1 MLGKVT
7 LPFKATGVS
16 FGTFLPKQLLPS
28 ESLPGRLLP
37 SLWSPWGLIMFPA
50 GKYEIVQCW
59 FTRRLCYG
67 NFTDRTASVLK
78 EFTSHV
84 ADGMIEAD
92 PDDRTALI
100 LNDAC

>member
-28 ESLPGRLLP
+28 ESLPSRLLP

-50 GKYEIVQCW
+50 GWVGVIFLTVC
-59 FTRRLCYG
+59 RILCLPMIQNHY
-67 NFTDRTASVLK
+67 
-78 EFTSHV
+78 
-84 ADGMIEAD
+84 DGE
-92 PDDRTALI
+92 PPLVH
-100 LNDAC
+100 